1 MSGMLNHDVGEYEAA
16 QRARIREIKARL
28 YRPAVQIAPAPLPI
42 PRKIAEPAGPRTKR
56 VRARIKPTNPEPSTP
71 FPAYM
76 REPKPIAILRFVAK
90 RYGLSE
96 DELRHDT
103 CTQQFVRARHI
114 GFWLSRKLTTRTLAH
129 IARVFGKQDHTTCR
143 NGFLRIEQRREKDRA
158 LKAETDRLCKV
169 ISAARVEA

>member
-1 MSGMLNHDVGEYEAA
+1 MLDHAVGEYEAA

-28 YRPAVQIAPAPLPI
+28 YKPAVQIAPVPSLNPVAVAKPAMAPA
-42 PRKIAEPAGPRTKR
+42 RKR
-56 VRARIKPTNPEPSTP
+56 VRARIKPTNPQPSTQ

-90 RYGLSE
+90 HYGLSE
-96 DELRHDT
+96 DELRHET
-103 CTQQFVRARHI
+103 CTHQFVRVRHV

-129 IARVFGKQDHTTCR
+129 IARVFGRQDHTTCR
-143 NGFLRIEQRREKDRA
+143 NGFIRIEQRREKDRE
-158 LKAETDRLCKV
+158 LRAETDRLCKV